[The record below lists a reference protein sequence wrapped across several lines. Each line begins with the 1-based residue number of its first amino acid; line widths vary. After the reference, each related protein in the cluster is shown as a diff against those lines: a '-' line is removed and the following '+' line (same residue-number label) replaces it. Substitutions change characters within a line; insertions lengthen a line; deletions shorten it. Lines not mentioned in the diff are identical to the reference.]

1 MAEINKLT
9 DKKLK
14 NLLDKPSERIC
25 FYADGDGLNCKVTT
39 TGSITWYF
47 NFRLGGRT
55 SAPIKLKLGNYPAIT
70 LKVAREKRDEC
81 KSWLAQGKD
90 PRHQLKLTTQES
102 LHPVTVRE
110 AIDYWIKEY
119 AMDNRANVEKHISQ
133 LNRHIYP
140 YIGDF
145 PLAECETRYWIT
157 CFDRIRKE
165 SPVAAGYIFQMCKQA
180 LKFCRVRHYAVSNV
194 LDDLTINDVGKKQ
207 AKRDRIHTDQE
218 LIDIWQLT
226 ESDRFLP
233 YYNHLLKLLIV
244 FGCRTQEARLSNW
257 SEWDLESWVWTVPRE
272 HSKSDTRIVRPIPLL
287 LRPLILSLHQQFKQT
302 GLLLGEIKGSAS
314 VSQWGRVCWQ
324 KLGHEQPWGLHDF
337 RRSLAT
343 KMNDMGIAPHVVEQ
357 LLGHTLPG
365 VMAIYNRS
373 QYLPE
378 KLVALN
384 LWCEKLTLMAEPQ
397 KNVVVLR

>member
-1 MAEINKLT
+1 M
-9 DKKLK
+9 
-14 NLLDKPSERIC
+14 S
-25 FYADGDGLNCKVTT
+25 
-39 TGSITWYF
+39 
-47 NFRLGGRT
+47 
-55 SAPIKLKLGNYPAIT
+55 
-70 LKVAREKRDEC
+70 
-81 KSWLAQGKD
+81 
-90 PRHQLKLTTQES
+90 
-102 LHPVTVRE
+102 
-110 AIDYWIKEY
+110 
-119 AMDNRANVEKHISQ
+119 
-133 LNRHIYP
+133 
-140 YIGDF
+140 
-145 PLAECETRYWIT
+145 
-157 CFDRIRKE
+157 
-165 SPVAAGYIFQMCKQA
+165 
-180 LKFCRVRHYAVSNV
+180 
-194 LDDLTINDVGKKQ
+194 
-207 AKRDRIHTDQE
+207 QE

-233 YYNHLLKLLIV
+233 YYNHLLKLLMV

-257 SEWDLESWVWTVPRE
+257 SEWDLENWIWTVPRE
-272 HSKSDTRIVRPIPLL
+272 HSKSDTRILRPVPLL
-287 LRPLILSLHQQFKQT
+287 LRSLILSLHQQFKET

-397 KNVVVLR
+397 DNVVVLR